1 MFKAKSGYAF
11 CYGEQNI
18 HGITYSLKANK
29 IIIRCMCHTLN
40 NLTEILYFK
49 RQGSPS

>member
-18 HGITYSLKANK
+18 HGITYSL
-29 IIIRCMCHTLN
+29 
-40 NLTEILYFK
+40 
-49 RQGSPS
+49 